1 MGAANFKALARD
13 LLLSGSTEKGESDNM
28 NISTFAAANKL
39 VTGRDSLALLAE
51 EVARLGVQRP
61 LIVTDHILIQAG
73 VVAQVE
79 ELLPMKAGIFPD
91 VNPEPEIEIVDLCVS
106 MIRAGSYDGL
116 IAVGGGSAID
126 IAKAAAVMATNEGSI
141 EQYFG
146 TNLVKQPGLPLIAIP
161 TTAGTGSEVTNISI
175 LSDTKEQVKKGIV
188 SPYLLPDVAIVS
200 PMMTLTCPPSVT
212 AASGVDAL
220 VHAVEAYISKFASPV
235 TDALA
240 IGAMKLIA
248 VHLPKAYAAPDNIES
263 REAMITAALMAGLAF
278 GNAGVGA
285 VHALAYPLGGRFHM
299 AHGVSNS
306 LLLPYVMRTNK
317 IACLEKLGDIAQAL
331 GENTTGLSLDEAAEK
346 AIEAMTRLCRYVEIP
361 QSLREFNIPET
372 ALAEMAEEAM
382 KQTRLLKNN
391 PRTLRKKDI
400 EDIYRAAY

>member
-1 MGAANFKALARD
+1 
-13 LLLSGSTEKGESDNM
+13 M
-28 NISTFAAANKL
+28 NLFTFAAANKL
-39 VTGRDSLALLAE
+39 VTGRDALLQLPE
-51 EVARLGVQRP
+51 EIARLGVKRP
-61 LIVTDHILIQAG
+61 LIVTDKILIQAG

-79 ELLPMKAGIFPD
+79 ELLPMEAGIFSD
-91 VNPEPEIEIVDLCVS
+91 VNPEPEVEIVDLCLQA
-106 MIRAGSYDGL
+106 IRGGNHDGL

-126 IAKAAAVMATNEGSI
+126 IAKAASVMATNEGSI

-146 TNLVKQPGLPLIAIP
+146 TNLVKEPGLPLIAIP

-200 PMMTLTCPPSVT
+200 PIMTLTCPPSVT

-220 VHAVEAYISKFASPV
+220 VHAVEAYISKFASPL

-248 VHLPKAYAAPDNIES
+248 VHLPKAYACPDNLES
-263 REAMITAALMAGLAF
+263 REAMSTASLMAGLAF

-285 VHALAYPLGGRFHM
+285 VHAMAYPLGGRFHM

-306 LLLPYVMRTNK
+306 LLLPYVMKWNK
-317 IACLEKLGDIAQAL
+317 IACLEKLRDVAVAL
-331 GENTTGLSLDEAAEK
+331 GENVDGLNADQAADA

-361 QSLREFNIPET
+361 QSLREFNIPES
-372 ALAEMAEEAM
+372 ALAEMAAEAM

-391 PRTLRKKDI
+391 PRTLRQKDM
-400 EDIYRAAY
+400 EAIYRAAY

>member
-1 MGAANFKALARD
+1 
-13 LLLSGSTEKGESDNM
+13 M
-28 NISTFAAANKL
+28 NLSTFAAANKL
-39 VTGRDSLALLAE
+39 VTGRDSLSVLPNE
-51 EVARLGVQRP
+51 IARLGVERP
-61 LIVTDHILIQAG
+61 LIVTDNILIQAG

-79 ELLPMKAGIFPD
+79 ALLPMSAGIFSD
-91 VNPEPEIEIVDLCVS
+91 VNPEPEIEIVDLCLRK
-106 MIRAGSYDGL
+106 IREGNHDGL
-116 IAVGGGSAID
+116 IAVGGGSVID
-126 IAKAAAVMATNEGSI
+126 IAKAASVMATNEGSI
-141 EQYFG
+141 EQYVG
-146 TNLVKQPGLPLIAIP
+146 TNLVKKPGLPLIAIP

-175 LSDTKEQVKKGIV
+175 LSDKKEQVKKGIV

-200 PMMTLTCPPSVT
+200 PLMTLTCPPSVT

-248 VHLPKAYAAPDNIES
+248 VHLPKAYAVPDNIES
-263 REAMITAALMAGLAF
+263 REVMITASLMAGLAF

-306 LLLPYVMRTNK
+306 LLLPYVMKWNK
-317 IACLEKLGDIAQAL
+317 IACLEKLRDVAVAL
-331 GENTTGLSLDEAAEK
+331 GENVNGLNADQAAEA
-346 AIEAMTRLCRYVEIP
+346 AIEAMTRLCRYVDIP
-361 QSLREFNIPET
+361 QSLREFNIPES
-372 ALAEMAEEAM
+372 AIVEMAEEAT

>member
-1 MGAANFKALARD
+1 
-13 LLLSGSTEKGESDNM
+13 M

-39 VTGRDSLALLAE
+39 VTGRDSLALLPE
-51 EVARLGVQRP
+51 EVARLKVARP
-61 LIVTDHILIQAG
+61 MIVTDKILIQAG

-79 ELLPMKAGIFPD
+79 ALLPMEAGVFSD
-91 VNPEPEIEIVDLCVS
+91 VNPEPEIEIVDLCVQ
-106 MIRAGSYDGL
+106 MIREGGYDGL

-126 IAKAAAVMATNEGSI
+126 IAKAASVMATNEGSI

-146 TNLVKQPGLPLIAIP
+146 TNLVKKPGLPLIAIP

-200 PMMTLTCPPSVT
+200 PVMTLTCPPSVT

-248 VHLPKAYAAPDNIES
+248 VHLPKAYACPDNIES
-263 REAMITAALMAGLAF
+263 REAMITASLMAGLAF

-306 LLLPYVMRTNK
+306 LLLPYVMRANK
-317 IACLEKLGDIAQAL
+317 IACLEKLGEIAQAL
-331 GENTTGLSLDEAAEK
+331 GENVAGLNRDEAAEK

-361 QSLREFNIPET
+361 QSLREFNIPES
-372 ALAEMAEEAM
+372 AIAEMAEEAM

-391 PRTLRKKDI
+391 PRALRKKDI

>member
-1 MGAANFKALARD
+1 MAHFLWHARCFID
-13 LLLSGSTEKGESDNM
+13 GSTEKGESDNI
-28 NISTFAAANKL
+28 NILTFAAANKL
-39 VTGRDSLALLAE
+39 VFGRDALTHLPE
-51 EVARLGVQRP
+51 EVKRLGMQRP
-61 LIVTDHILIQAG
+61 LIVTDKILIQAG

-79 ELLPMKAGIFPD
+79 ELLPVQTGIFSD
-91 VNPEPEIEIVDLCVS
+91 VNPEPEIEIVDQCVS
-106 MIRAGSYDGL
+106 LIREGKHDGL

-126 IAKAAAVMATNEGSI
+126 IAKAASVMATNEGSI
-141 EQYFG
+141 ELYFG
-146 TNLVKQPGLPLIAIP
+146 TNLVKNPGLPLIAIP

-175 LSDTKEQVKKGIV
+175 LSDTTEHVKKGIV

-248 VHLPKAYAAPDNIES
+248 VHLPKAYACPDNIES
-263 REAMITAALMAGLAF
+263 REAMITASLMAGLAF

-285 VHALAYPLGGRFHM
+285 VHALAYPLGGRFHI

-306 LLLPYVMRTNK
+306 LLLPYVMKWNK
-317 IACLEKLGDIAQAL
+317 IACLEKLSDIAQAL
-331 GENTTGLSLDEAAEK
+331 GENVDGLNRDQAAEA
-346 AIEAMTRLCRYVEIP
+346 AIEAMTRLCHYVEIP
-361 QSLREFNIPET
+361 QSLREFNIPES
-372 ALAEMAEEAM
+372 ALVEMAEEAM

-391 PRTLRKKDI
+391 PRTLLKKDI

>member
-1 MGAANFKALARD
+1 
-13 LLLSGSTEKGESDNM
+13 M

-39 VTGRDSLALLAE
+39 VTGRDSLALLPQ
-51 EVARLGVQRP
+51 EVARLKVARP
-61 LIVTDHILIQAG
+61 MIVTDKILIQAG

-79 ELLPMKAGIFPD
+79 ALLPMEAGVFSD
-91 VNPEPEIEIVDLCVS
+91 VNPEPEIEIVDLCVQ
-106 MIRAGSYDGL
+106 MIREGGYDGL

-126 IAKAAAVMATNEGSI
+126 IAKAASVMATNEGSI

-146 TNLVKQPGLPLIAIP
+146 TNLVKKPGLPLIAIP

-200 PMMTLTCPPSVT
+200 PVMTLTCPPSVT

-248 VHLPKAYAAPDNIES
+248 VHLPKAYACPDNIES
-263 REAMITAALMAGLAF
+263 REAMITASLMAGLAF

-306 LLLPYVMRTNK
+306 LLLPYVMRANK
-317 IACLEKLGDIAQAL
+317 IACLEKLGEIAQAL
-331 GENTTGLSLDEAAEK
+331 GENVAGLNLDEAAEK

-361 QSLREFNIPET
+361 QSLREFNIPES
-372 ALAEMAEEAM
+372 AIAEMAEEAM

-391 PRTLRKKDI
+391 PRALRKKDI

>member
-1 MGAANFKALARD
+1 
-13 LLLSGSTEKGESDNM
+13 M
-28 NISTFAAANKL
+28 NLSTFAAANKL
-39 VTGRDSLALLAE
+39 VTGRDSLSVLPDE
-51 EVARLGVQRP
+51 IARLGVERP
-61 LIVTDHILIQAG
+61 LIVTDNILIQAG

-79 ELLPMKAGIFPD
+79 ALLPMSAGIFSD
-91 VNPEPEIEIVDLCVS
+91 VKPEPEIEIVDLCLQK
-106 MIRAGSYDGL
+106 IREGNHDGL

-126 IAKAAAVMATNEGSI
+126 IAKAASVMATNEGSI
-141 EQYFG
+141 EQYVG

-175 LSDTKEQVKKGIV
+175 LSDKKEQVKKGIV

-200 PMMTLTCPPSVT
+200 PLMTLTCPPSVT

-263 REAMITAALMAGLAF
+263 REAMITASLMAGLAF

-306 LLLPYVMRTNK
+306 LLLPYVMKWNK
-317 IACLEKLGDIAQAL
+317 IACLEKLRDVAVAL
-331 GENTTGLSLDEAAEK
+331 GENVDGLNADQAAEA
-346 AIEAMTRLCRYVEIP
+346 AIEAMTRLCRYVDIP
-361 QSLREFNIPET
+361 QSLREFNIPES
-372 ALAEMAEEAM
+372 AIAEMAEEAT

-391 PRTLRKKDI
+391 PRALRKKEI

>member
-1 MGAANFKALARD
+1 
-13 LLLSGSTEKGESDNM
+13 M

-39 VTGRDSLALLAE
+39 VTGRDSLTQLPE
-51 EVARLGVQRP
+51 EMTRLGVQRP
-61 LIVTDHILIQAG
+61 LIVTDKILIQAG

-79 ELLPMKAGIFPD
+79 ELLRMKAGIFQD
-91 VNPEPEIEIVDLCVS
+91 VNPEPEIEIVDQCVS
-106 MIRAGSYDGL
+106 MIREGNYDGL

-126 IAKAAAVMATNEGSI
+126 IAKAASVMATNEGSI
-141 EQYFG
+141 ELYFG
-146 TNLVKQPGLPLIAIP
+146 TNLVKKPGLPLIAIP

-200 PMMTLTCPPSVT
+200 PLMTLTCPPSVT

-220 VHAVEAYISKFASPV
+220 VHAVEAYISKFASPL

-248 VHLPKAYAAPDNIES
+248 VHLPKAYACPDNIES
-263 REAMITAALMAGLAF
+263 REAMITASLMAGLAF

-285 VHALAYPLGGRFHM
+285 VHALAYPLGGRYHM

-306 LLLPYVMRTNK
+306 LLLPYVMKWNK
-317 IACLEKLGDIAQAL
+317 IACLEKLSDIAEAL
-331 GENTTGLSLDEAAEK
+331 GEKVDGLNRDQAAEA

-361 QSLREFNIPET
+361 QSLREFNIPEE
-372 ALAEMAEEAM
+372 AIAEMAEEAM
-382 KQTRLLKNN
+382 KQTRILKNN

>member
-1 MGAANFKALARD
+1 
-13 LLLSGSTEKGESDNM
+13 M

-39 VTGRDSLALLAE
+39 VTGRDSLALLPE
-51 EVARLGVQRP
+51 EVARLKVARP
-61 LIVTDHILIQAG
+61 MIVTDKILIQAG

-79 ELLPMKAGIFPD
+79 ALLPMEAGVFSD
-91 VNPEPEIEIVDLCVS
+91 VNPEPEIEIVDLCVQ
-106 MIRAGSYDGL
+106 MIREGGYDGL

-126 IAKAAAVMATNEGSI
+126 IAKAASVMATNEGSI

-146 TNLVKQPGLPLIAIP
+146 TNLVKKPGLPLIAIP

-200 PMMTLTCPPSVT
+200 PVMTLTCPPSVT

-248 VHLPKAYAAPDNIES
+248 VHLPKAYACPDNIES
-263 REAMITAALMAGLAF
+263 REAMITASLMAGLAF

-306 LLLPYVMRTNK
+306 LLLPYVMRANK
-317 IACLEKLGDIAQAL
+317 IACLEKLGEIAQAL
-331 GENTTGLSLDEAAEK
+331 GENVAGLNLDEAAEK

-361 QSLREFNIPET
+361 QSLREFNIPES
-372 ALAEMAEEAM
+372 AIAEMAEEAM

-391 PRTLRKKDI
+391 PRALRKKDI

>member
-1 MGAANFKALARD
+1 
-13 LLLSGSTEKGESDNM
+13 M

-39 VTGRDSLALLAE
+39 VTGRDSLTQLPE
-51 EVARLGVQRP
+51 EMTRLGVQRP
-61 LIVTDHILIQAG
+61 LIVTDKILIQAG

-79 ELLPMKAGIFPD
+79 ELLPMKVGIFQD
-91 VNPEPEIEIVDLCVS
+91 VNPEPEIEIVDQCVS
-106 MIRAGSYDGL
+106 MIREGNYDGL

-126 IAKAAAVMATNEGSI
+126 IAKAASVMATNEGSI
-141 EQYFG
+141 ELYFG
-146 TNLVKQPGLPLIAIP
+146 TNLVKKPGLPLIAIP

-200 PMMTLTCPPSVT
+200 PVMTLTCPPSVT

-220 VHAVEAYISKFASPV
+220 VHAVEAYISKFASPL

-248 VHLPKAYAAPDNIES
+248 VHLPKAYACPDNIES
-263 REAMITAALMAGLAF
+263 REAMITASLMAGLAF

-285 VHALAYPLGGRFHM
+285 VHALAYPLGGRYHM

-306 LLLPYVMRTNK
+306 LLLPYVMKWNK
-317 IACLEKLGDIAQAL
+317 IACMEKLSDIAEAL
-331 GENTTGLSLDEAAEK
+331 GEKVDGLNRDQAAEA

-361 QSLREFNIPET
+361 QSLREFNIPEE
-372 ALAEMAEEAM
+372 AIAEMAEEAM
-382 KQTRLLKNN
+382 KQTRILKNN

-400 EDIYRAAY
+400 EDIYREAY

>member
-1 MGAANFKALARD
+1 MK
-13 LLLSGSTEKGESDNM
+13 
-28 NISTFAAANKL
+28 ISTFAAANKL
-39 VTGRDSLALLAE
+39 VTGRDALLQLPE
-51 EVARLGVQRP
+51 EIARLGVQRP
-61 LIVTDHILIQAG
+61 LIVTDKILIQAG

-79 ELLPMKAGIFPD
+79 ELLPMKAGIFSD
-91 VNPEPEIEIVDLCVS
+91 VNPEPEIEIVDLCLQA
-106 MIRAGSYDGL
+106 IREGNHDGL

-126 IAKAAAVMATNEGSI
+126 IAKAASVMATNEGSI

-146 TNLVKQPGLPLIAIP
+146 TNLVKNPGLPLVAIP

-200 PMMTLTCPPSVT
+200 PVMTLTCPPSVT

-220 VHAVEAYISKFASPV
+220 VHAIEAYISKFASPL

-248 VHLPKAYAAPDNIES
+248 VHLPKAYACPDNLES
-263 REAMITAALMAGLAF
+263 REAMITASLMAGLAF

-306 LLLPYVMRTNK
+306 LLLPYVMKWNK
-317 IACLEKLGDIAQAL
+317 IACLEKLRDVAIAL
-331 GENTTGLSLDEAAEK
+331 GENVDGLNADQAADA
-346 AIEAMTRLCRYVEIP
+346 AIAAMTRLCRYVDIP
-361 QSLREFNIPET
+361 QSLREFNVPES
-372 ALAEMAEEAM
+372 ALAEMAEDAM

-391 PRTLRKKDI
+391 PRTLHLKDV
-400 EDIYRAAY
+400 EEIYRAAF

>member
-1 MGAANFKALARD
+1 
-13 LLLSGSTEKGESDNM
+13 M
-28 NISTFAAANKL
+28 NLSTFAAANKL
-39 VTGRDSLALLAE
+39 VTGRDSLSVLPDE
-51 EVARLGVQRP
+51 IARLGVERP
-61 LIVTDHILIQAG
+61 LIVTDNILIQAG

-79 ELLPMKAGIFPD
+79 ALLPMSAGIFSD
-91 VNPEPEIEIVDLCVS
+91 VKPEPEIEIVDLCLQK
-106 MIRAGSYDGL
+106 IREGNHDGL

-126 IAKAAAVMATNEGSI
+126 IAKAASVMATNEGSI
-141 EQYFG
+141 EQYVG

-175 LSDTKEQVKKGIV
+175 LSDKKEQVKKGIV

-200 PMMTLTCPPSVT
+200 PLMTLTCPPSVT

-263 REAMITAALMAGLAF
+263 REAMITASLMAGLAF

-306 LLLPYVMRTNK
+306 LLLPYVMKWNK
-317 IACLEKLGDIAQAL
+317 IACLEKLRDVAVAL
-331 GENTTGLSLDEAAEK
+331 GENVDGLNADQAAEA
-346 AIEAMTRLCRYVEIP
+346 AIEAMTRLCRYVDIP
-361 QSLREFNIPET
+361 QSLREFNIPES
-372 ALAEMAEEAM
+372 AIAEMAEEAT

-391 PRTLRKKDI
+391 PRALRKKDI

>member
-1 MGAANFKALARD
+1 
-13 LLLSGSTEKGESDNM
+13 M

-39 VTGRDSLALLAE
+39 VTGRDSLTQLPE
-51 EVARLGVQRP
+51 EMTRLGVQRP
-61 LIVTDHILIQAG
+61 LIVTDKILIQAG

-79 ELLPMKAGIFPD
+79 ELLPMKVGIFQD
-91 VNPEPEIEIVDLCVS
+91 VNPEPEIEIVDQCVS
-106 MIRAGSYDGL
+106 MIREGNYDGL

-126 IAKAAAVMATNEGSI
+126 IAKAASVMATNEGSI
-141 EQYFG
+141 ELYFG
-146 TNLVKQPGLPLIAIP
+146 TNLVKKPGLPLIAIP

-200 PMMTLTCPPSVT
+200 PVMTLTCPPSVT

-220 VHAVEAYISKFASPV
+220 VHAVEAYISKFASPL

-248 VHLPKAYAAPDNIES
+248 VHLPKAYACPDNIES
-263 REAMITAALMAGLAF
+263 REAMITASLMAGLAF

-285 VHALAYPLGGRFHM
+285 VHALAYPLGGRYHM

-306 LLLPYVMRTNK
+306 LLLPYVMKWNK
-317 IACLEKLGDIAQAL
+317 IACMEKLSDIAEAL
-331 GENTTGLSLDEAAEK
+331 GEKVDGLNRDQAAEA

-361 QSLREFNIPET
+361 QSLREFNIPEE
-372 ALAEMAEEAM
+372 AIAEMAEEAM
-382 KQTRLLKNN
+382 KQTRILKNN

>member
-1 MGAANFKALARD
+1 
-13 LLLSGSTEKGESDNM
+13 M
-28 NISTFAAANKL
+28 NISIFRMANKL
-39 VTGRDSLALLAE
+39 ITGRDALSRLPE
-51 EVARLGVQRP
+51 EVSQLEVKNP
-61 LIVTDHILIQAG
+61 LIVTDKILVQAG
-73 VVAQVE
+73 VVQQVE
-79 ELLPMKAGIFPD
+79 DLLLMKAGIFSD
-91 VNPEPEIEIVDLCVS
+91 VNPEPEVEIVEQCVQF
-106 MIRAGSYDGL
+106 IRDGSHDGI

-126 IAKAAAVMATNEGSI
+126 IAKAASVMATNEGSI
-141 EQYFG
+141 KQYFG
-146 TNLVKQPGLPLIAIP
+146 IDLVQKPGLPLIAIP

-200 PMMTLTCPPSVT
+200 PFMTLTCPPSVT

-248 VHLPKAYAAPDNIES
+248 THLPKAYAAPDNIES
-263 REAMITAALMAGLAF
+263 REAMITASLMAGLAF

-285 VHALAYPLGGRFHM
+285 VHALAYPLGGRYHM

-306 LLLPYVMRTNK
+306 LLLPYVMQWNK
-317 IACLEKLGDIAQAL
+317 TACLERFRDIAIAL
-331 GENTTGLSLDEAAEK
+331 GEKVDHLNNDQAAEA

-361 QSLREFNIPET
+361 TSLREFDIPEH
-372 ALAEMAEEAM
+372 ALAEMAEEAA
-382 KQTRLLKNN
+382 KQTRLLRNN
-391 PRTLRKKDI
+391 PRTLRVKDM
-400 EDIYRAAY
+400 EEIYRAAY